1 MATIVNRI
9 SGQQLAQSRPSSTTA
24 ASIYAP
30 RSQFRIEIRKF
41 VVCNTSEDAATF
53 RIFHDDNGSTYDE
66 TTALFWDSPIDAG
79 ETVTIEEE
87 FWMIG
92 RSQGN
97 VAVRTSVSNALT
109 FTVYGA
115 RDKTG

>member
-41 VVCNTSEDAATF
+41 VICNTSGSAATF
-53 RIFHDDNGSTYDE
+53 RIFHDDNGTTYDE
-66 TTALFWDSPIDAG
+66 TTALFWDSAIAADT
-79 ETVTIEEE
+79 TVTVEEE

-97 VAVRTSVSNALT
+97 IAVRTSVNNALT
-109 FTVYGA
+109 FTLYGA
-115 RDKTG
+115 VAKTG

>member
-1 MATIVNRI
+1 MAVLANRV
-9 SGQQLAQSRPSSTTA
+9 SGQQLAQLRPANTTA

-41 VVCNTSEDAATF
+41 VICNTSGSAATF

-109 FTVYGA
+109 FTLYGA
-115 RDKTG
+115 VSKTG